1 MAKKKILLIDDDP
14 LIIRLYQNKLKG
26 DGYEVETA
34 HNGEEGLKQAKFS
47 KPDLIFLDVMMPK
60 MAGIETIKELKKDKK
75 LKSVPVVFLTNLSE
89 AGGRVSD
96 AKKLGA
102 EDYLVKADTT
112 LQQLSAK
119 AKELI
124 GG

>member
-1 MAKKKILLIDDDP
+1 MAKKKILLVDDDP
-14 LIIRLYQNKLKG
+14 LIVRLYQNKLSG
-26 DGYEVETA
+26 DGYEVATA

-47 KPDLIFLDVMMPK
+47 KPNLIFLDVMMPK
-60 MAGIETIKELKKDKK
+60 MTGIEVIKELKKDKD
-75 LKSVPVVFLTNLSE
+75 LKKVPVVFLTNLSE
-89 AGGRVSD
+89 SGGRVSD

-112 LQQLSAK
+112 LKELSAI
-119 AKELI
+119 AKKLI